1 MFDLK
6 NLDRLFNDNSL
17 NKKLSANEFALLKQ
31 RKIARL
37 IKIGFPAISAAL
49 IGVLAILP
57 SLQERNDFSIQISKP
72 TRQELEKL
80 HMENTVLYVT
90 DKANRVNSITVENI
104 DETAPRSQL
113 VKINNPKGKFPTSDD
128 TWIDVTAPYGF
139 YDQNSKK
146 ISLKEDITAVY
157 SDGTTA
163 RTSEMFYDSQAA
175 KAYGNQPVRVQ
186 GTAGTLNAEGF
197 EYYTD
202 SEKAVFLGK
211 AVINAADS
219 ALGAKTDIF
228 ADKKIEFYRSEQ
240 KMIAIGNAL
249 IIRQGMTVKGEIL
262 TAVFAKSDN
271 GKNQISDFE
280 GHGNVSV
287 DNGKNKVYADNLKT
301 FFKKN
306 NKDQNNIIDR
316 IEMSG
321 HVKTK
326 TNDGEVYADKGV
338 YYPQSAVVK
347 LSGNVII
354 VKNGNKMQSSNAET
368 NLNTGITKIG
378 NNGKNRV
385 SGIIYE
391 DSLSKEK

>member
-90 DKANRVNSITVENI
+90 DKANRVNSITAENI

-146 ISLKEDITAVY
+146 LSLTI
-157 SDGTTA
+157 
-163 RTSEMFYDSQAA
+163 
-175 KAYGNQPVRVQ
+175 
-186 GTAGTLNAEGF
+186 
-197 EYYTD
+197 
-202 SEKAVFLGK
+202 
-211 AVINAADS
+211 
-219 ALGAKTDIF
+219 
-228 ADKKIEFYRSEQ
+228 
-240 KMIAIGNAL
+240 
-249 IIRQGMTVKGEIL
+249 
-262 TAVFAKSDN
+262 
-271 GKNQISDFE
+271 
-280 GHGNVSV
+280 
-287 DNGKNKVYADNLKT
+287 
-301 FFKKN
+301 
-306 NKDQNNIIDR
+306 
-316 IEMSG
+316 
-321 HVKTK
+321 
-326 TNDGEVYADKGV
+326 
-338 YYPQSAVVK
+338 
-347 LSGNVII
+347 
-354 VKNGNKMQSSNAET
+354 
-368 NLNTGITKIG
+368 
-378 NNGKNRV
+378 
-385 SGIIYE
+385 
-391 DSLSKEK
+391 